1 MEGRNAEEQYRSY
14 YSVIKRHGAQ
24 RLMRWMKA
32 NGFFEAPA
40 SRRHH
45 GSFPGGLAIHSINVF
60 ERLQKIVMEERRWEY
75 SAETTAIV
83 SLLHDLCKIDAYEK
97 TETGYRLTKHFPAGH
112 GEKSVFLIQRFM
124 RLQEEEILAIRWH
137 MGQYDFYA
145 RGGGYDI
152 ENAFEQC
159 RLVSMLHLA
168 DMEATHLDERDDW
181 RKTQ

>member
-1 MEGRNAEEQYRSY
+1 
-14 YSVIKRHGAQ
+14 
-24 RLMRWMKA
+24 MRWMKA

-60 ERLQKIVMEERRWEY
+60 ERLQKIVMEGRRWEY
-75 SAETTAIV
+75 SAETIAIV

-168 DMEATHLDERDDW
+168 DMEATHLDERDGW